1 MKVVKSVWRC
11 KLSKENIE
19 ALLHLKVEGPEI
31 EQFIKEHLVMQQRF
45 GGLQR
50 NKEKERMGNR
60 KHKKLVPER
69 KIKQLWFTNKF
80 IGTFLESSSDEDEG
94 NVIQYISN
102 SETELEFIKN
112 LVKRVRW
119 SFLRKQL
126 MAQSC

>member
-1 MKVVKSVWRC
+1 
-11 KLSKENIE
+11 
-19 ALLHLKVEGPEI
+19 
-31 EQFIKEHLVMQQRF
+31 
-45 GGLQR
+45 
-50 NKEKERMGNR
+50 MGNR

-94 NVIQYISN
+94 NVILYISN

-119 SFLRKQL
+119 SFLRK
-126 MAQSC
+126 